1 MGKEGTSMVRKLIIL
16 ALILGAAYVIYQ
28 RVNKPQSAE
37 DQRVAQL
44 RDRYVV
50 LVNKFT
56 GAVGRAANMGVD
68 TSFDVES
75 VVIQLKELRTEVT
88 EMRRTL
94 TEERAIGK
102 ADELADKITQFFKKN
117 DITGP

>member
-1 MGKEGTSMVRKLIIL
+1 MVRKLIVL
-16 ALILGAAYVIYQ
+16 ALIAGAAYFIYQ
-28 RVNKPQSAE
+28 RINKPQSEE
-37 DQRVAQL
+37 DRQVAQM

-75 VVIQLKELRTEVT
+75 VVTELKRLRAEVT
-88 EMRRTL
+88 ELRRAL

-102 ADELADKITQFFKKN
+102 ADDLADKITQFFKKN

>member
-1 MGKEGTSMVRKLIIL
+1 MVKKLIVL

-28 RVNKPQSAE
+28 RVNKPQTEE
-37 DQRVAQL
+37 DLRVAQL

-56 GAVGRAANMGVD
+56 GAVGRAANLGVD
-68 TSFDVES
+68 TTFDVES

-88 EMRRTL
+88 EVRRTL
-94 TEERAIGK
+94 NEERAIGK
-102 ADELADKITQFFKKN
+102 ADDLADKITQFFKKN